1 MRLLSCVAAAL
12 ILSCATAMAQEGSIL
27 GTVADDTKAML
38 PGATVTATSLA
49 TGRTLSA
56 ISNDRG
62 EYRIPGVP
70 AGRYKIQ
77 AELSGFS
84 TVIVPD
90 FELLVGQNRTVPFT
104 LQVATLQES
113 VTVTGEAPLVDT
125 RSAAVTG
132 NVDRRQMEELPLQGR
147 NWMELSMM
155 VKGITANHVDNQ
167 PGVRDRQFQLNLD
180 GQEITQQVAGSG
192 FGQPKFSR
200 EAIAEFQVIT
210 NLFDIT
216 MGRSQGIQ
224 VQAISRSGTNDLSGT
239 VYGYFRDD
247 KFNAEDFV
255 APAPAGSNSTGRVL
269 PYSNQQ
275 AGVALGGPLIRDKMH
290 YFLSYEYE
298 REPNTILTTPIG
310 FPAQNFSFD
319 TKLVQT
325 SFLGRG
331 DYQMGNNNHF
341 TVRGSYWDWD
351 NPFTQVAGTEH
362 PSQAAARS
370 RKAINVAGNWSKVV
384 SANVLQE
391 VKIGYS
397 HFDWK
402 NLLAEQAL
410 ASTPNYVFPG
420 GINIGQRRNYPQEFF
435 QNTYSFRYDLSL
447 HKGSH
452 DWKIGGEF
460 LRWHDTGQWQ
470 LLSRGEFIFT
480 STPADLQARFPSSA
494 WNDSS
499 QWNLTGLD
507 STVQRYDQNFGD
519 WTIDIPRPTYGVW
532 LGDTWA
538 VNNRLTLNYGV
549 RYDLDWGAIAPP
561 HVTTQVTFD
570 PRGGNQYSDIAINA
584 GDRLYD
590 TDMRDTNNIAPRA
603 GFTWNVTGNSD
614 FVIRGGSGLYYSIND
629 SNTTFSQQSF
639 NGERIIVNS
648 FPNDGQPGFIQDPTR
663 GRTAEDFLSGRY
675 PLPPQGPRVIA
686 HDYRMP
692 KTWQSIIGFQKELG
706 EAMAVDADLTYW
718 KAYNQGRQR
727 DPNLFFNPVTGYN
740 LNPSTA
746 GRPDPKFG
754 QIQWLESNGKA
765 DFAAIATSFTR
776 RFRNNFQAN
785 AAYTVTLFMN
795 DNTTNFQYQGN
806 NPFRPDDEWARSTE
820 FQRHTLRVNG
830 IYRLPWDFSVAGAYL
845 FGSGQYYQT
854 SVALN
859 PFGHTGTTRL
869 NSGATPL
876 VIPQSVPIS
885 STNPKLVNVSD
896 RFDGPSSIAPGE
908 IAPRN
913 ALRGLPLHKVDLRFT
928 KDVKL
933 PGGMRATG
941 IAEVFNLFNHAN
953 YGAYNTQIG
962 SPTFGQPRQQALN
975 AYLPRVWQFAFKF
988 SF

>member
-1 MRLLSCVAAAL
+1 MRLLIRVVAAL
-12 ILSCATAMAQEGSIL
+12 LLSSAPATAQEGSII
-27 GTVADDTKAML
+27 GTVTDDTKAVL
-38 PGATVTATSLA
+38 PGVTVTATSLE
-49 TGRTLSA
+49 TGRAMTA
-56 ISNDRG
+56 ATNERG

-70 AGRYKIQ
+70 AGRYKVQ

-84 TVIVPD
+84 TVVVP
-90 FELLVGQNRTVPFT
+90 ELEILVGQNRTVPFT

-125 RSAAVTG
+125 RSASVSG

-224 VQAISRSGTNDLSGT
+224 VQAISRSGTNDLTGT

-247 KFNAEDFV
+247 RFNSEDFI
-255 APAPAGSNSTGRVL
+255 AGRVL

-275 AGVALGGPLIRDKMH
+275 AGAAVGGPIVKDRMH

-298 REPNTILTTPIG
+298 REPNTIISAPPALSGQSFT
-310 FPAQNFSFD
+310 FP
-319 TKLVQT
+319 TKLTQT

-331 DYQMGNNNHF
+331 DYQF
-341 TVRGSYWDWD
+341 TGGDHLQARASYWDWK
-351 NPFTQVAGTEH
+351 NPFTQVSGTEH
-362 PSQAAARS
+362 PSQAANRT
-370 RKAINVAGNWSKVV
+370 RTAINAAGTWSRVI
-384 SANVLQE
+384 NQNLLQE
-391 VKIGYS
+391 VKVGYS

-402 NLLAEQAL
+402 NLLAVPAL
-410 ASTPNYVFPG
+410 ADTPNLVFPG
-420 GINIGQRRNYPQEFF
+420 GVNIGQRRNYPQEFY
-435 QNTYSFRYDLSL
+435 QNTYSFRYDLSW
-447 HKGSH
+447 HQGSH
-452 DWKIGGEF
+452 DFKIGGEF

-480 STPADLQARFPSSA
+480 STPPDLAQRIPADAWDDPSR
-494 WNDSS
+494 
-499 QWNLTGLD
+499 WNLSGLD
-507 STVQRYDQNFGD
+507 NRIQRFDQNFGD
-519 WTIDIPRPTYGVW
+519 WTIDIPRPTYGLW
-532 LGDTWA
+532 IGDTWA
-538 VNNRLTLNYGV
+538 VSNRLTLNYGV

-570 PRGGNQYSDIAINA
+570 PRGGMQYTDLALNA
-584 GDRLYD
+584 GDRLYRS
-590 TDMRDTNNIAPRA
+590 DMRDTDNIAPRA

-614 FVIRGGSGLYYSIND
+614 LVVRGGSGLYYSIND

-648 FPNDGQPGFIQDPTR
+648 FPNDGLPGFFEDPTR
-663 GRTAEDFLSGRY
+663 GRTADDFLSGRF

-686 HDYRMP
+686 HDYQMP
-692 KTWQSIIGFQKELG
+692 KTWQSILGFQKQLG
-706 EAMAVDADLTYW
+706 EAMAVDADLTHW

-727 DPNLFFNPVTGYN
+727 DPNLFFDPVTGYN
-740 LNPSTA
+740 RNPAAA

-765 DFAAIATSFTR
+765 DYMALATSFTR
-776 RFRNNFQAN
+776 RYRNNFQAN
-785 AAYTVTLFMN
+785 VAYTLMFYMN
-795 DNTTNFQYQGN
+795 DDTTGFQYQGN
-806 NPFRPDDEWARSTE
+806 NPFRPDDEWAQSQE
-820 FQRHTLRVNG
+820 FQRHTLRLNG
-830 IYRLPWDFSVAGAYL
+830 IYRLPWDISIAGAYL
-845 FGSGQYYQT
+845 YGSGNYYQT
-854 SVALN
+854 TVALN

-869 NSGATPL
+869 NSGSTPL
-876 VIPQSVPIS
+876 AIPESVATSPS
-885 STNPKLVNVSD
+885 NSETVPVRD
-896 RFDGPSSIAPGE
+896 RFDGPDVIAPGE

-928 KDVKL
+928 KDVNL
-933 PGGMRATG
+933 PGGMKLTG

-953 YGAYNTQIG
+953 YGAYNAQIN
-962 SPTFGQPRQQALN
+962 SPTFGQPRQNALN
-975 AYLPRVWQFAFKF
+975 AYLPRVWQFAAKM

>member
-1 MRLLSCVAAAL
+1 
-12 ILSCATAMAQEGSIL
+12 MAQEGSIL
-27 GTVADDTKAML
+27 GTVADDTKAVL

-49 TGRTLSA
+49 TGRVLTA
-56 ISNDRG
+56 ITNERG

-77 AELSGFS
+77 AELAGFS

-90 FELLVGQNRTVPFT
+90 LELLVGQNRTVPFT

-247 KFNAEDFV
+247 RFNAEDFV
-255 APAPAGSNSTGRVL
+255 APAPAGSTSTGRVL
-269 PYSNQQ
+269 PYANQQ
-275 AGVALGGPLIRDKMH
+275 AGVAIGGPLIRDKMH

-310 FPAQNFSFD
+310 FPQQNFSFD
-319 TKLVQT
+319 TKLTQS

-331 DYQMGNNNHF
+331 DYQLGGANHF
-341 TVRGSYWDWD
+341 TVRGSYWDWK
-351 NPFTQVAGTEH
+351 NPFTQVSGTEH
-362 PSQAAARS
+362 PSQAANRS
-370 RKAINVAGNWSKVV
+370 RKAVNVAGSWSRVV
-384 SANVLQE
+384 SQNVLQE
-391 VKIGYS
+391 VKVGYS

-402 NLLAEQAL
+402 NLLAEPGMAT
-410 ASTPNYVFPG
+410 TPNYVFPG

-447 HKGSH
+447 HRGSH

-480 STPADLQARFPSSA
+480 STPADLQARFPASA
-494 WNDSS
+494 WNDPSR
-499 QWNLTGLD
+499 WNLTGLD
-507 STVQRYDQNFGD
+507 PTVQRYDQNFGD
-519 WTIDIPRPTYGVW
+519 WTIDIPRPTYGLW

-561 HVTTQVTFD
+561 HVTTEITFD
-570 PRGGNQYSDIAINA
+570 PRGGMQYSDIAINA

-590 TDMRDTNNIAPRA
+590 TDMRDTDNVAPRA
-603 GFTWNVTGNSD
+603 GFTWNVTGNND
-614 FVIRGGSGLYYSIND
+614 LVVRGGTGLYYSIND

-692 KTWQSIIGFQKELG
+692 KTWQSIIGLQKELG

-727 DPNLFFNPVTGYN
+727 DPNLFFDPATGYN
-740 LNPSTA
+740 RNPSAA

-754 QIQWLESNGKA
+754 QIQWLESSGKA

-785 AAYTVTLFMN
+785 AAYTLTLFMH
-795 DNTTNFQYQGN
+795 DNTTNFQYQAN

-830 IYRLPWDFSVAGAYL
+830 IYRLPWDFSLAGAYL

-876 VIPQSVPIS
+876 VIPDRVPIS
-885 STNPKLVNVSD
+885 STNPDLVNVRD

-913 ALRGLPLHKVDLRFT
+913 ALRGLPLHKVDLRIT
-928 KDVKL
+928 KDVRL

-962 SPTFGQPRQQALN
+962 SATFGQPRQQALN
-975 AYLPRVWQFAFKF
+975 AYLPRVWQFAFKV